1 MINKQLTWPEFKAL
15 YQLYH
20 ERKTNLKVQDRPY
33 FKYLKREGYIKN
45 KIGSVKT
52 IEPYSK
58 FDDEYKR
65 ENIEDLFHKYYS
77 FNVKKWNSYTSHSI
91 F

>member
-33 FKYLKREGYIKN
+33 
-45 KIGSVKT
+45 SHC
-52 IEPYSK
+52 
-58 FDDEYKR
+58 
-65 ENIEDLFHKYYS
+65 LFRFQK
-77 FNVKKWNSYTSHSI
+77 
-91 F
+91 